1 MCRYEYTAVFID
13 KAQLESLTEFDR
25 VRLQEEVKYMHMITE
40 YLPDSVRTELFGTP
54 VRLYIDGQGNNWM
67 NQGLHV
73 GRIRTSS
80 HQIMRDFGDIEVPH
94 ITVSVAAGAKKKDTR
109 YLDFKPFK
117 SGVWI
122 DGIYGGFSKRLQ
134 LPVAS
139 QEMVKMDLQ

>member
-13 KAQLESLTEFDR
+13 KAQLEGLVEFDS
-25 VRLQEEVKYMHMITE
+25 VRLQEEVKYMHMTME
-40 YLPDSVRTELFGTP
+40 FLPDSVRAEQFGTP
-54 VRLYIDGQGNNWM
+54 VRLYIDGQGNNWI

-73 GRIRTSS
+73 GKIRVAS

-109 YLDFKPFK
+109 YLDFKTFK

-122 DGIYGGFSKRLQ
+122 EGIYGGWSERLQ
-134 LPVAS
+134 LPVTS

>member
-13 KAQLESLTEFDR
+13 KAQLEKLTELESE
-25 VRLQEEVKYMHMITE
+25 RLQEEVEHLHMTME
-40 YLPDSVRTELFGTP
+40 FLPDGVRTGLFGTP
-54 VRLYIDGQGNNWM
+54 VRLYIDGQGNDRM

-73 GRIRTSS
+73 GRIRTAS

-109 YLDFKPFK
+109 NLDFKPFK

-122 DGIYGGFSKRLQ
+122 DGVYGGWSKRLQ
-134 LPVAS
+134 LPVTS
-139 QEMVKMDLQ
+139 QEAARMELQ